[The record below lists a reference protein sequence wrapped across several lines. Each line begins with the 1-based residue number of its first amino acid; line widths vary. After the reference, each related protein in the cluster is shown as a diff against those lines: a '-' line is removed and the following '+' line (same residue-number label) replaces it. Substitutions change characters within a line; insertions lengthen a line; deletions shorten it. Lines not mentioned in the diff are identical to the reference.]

1 MVNAMA
7 QRITGRRRRWR
18 RPDGVDGGVG
28 GEDGEAWT
36 ALGHARLDG
45 DVVAH
50 DLGSGE
56 GDGSVARSDKRGRKR
71 SGDFEHGL
79 SGQRY
84 RDGAAAIGMSTR
96 LCNRVMVVAN

>member
-1 MVNAMA
+1 M
-7 QRITGRRRRWR
+7 
-18 RPDGVDGGVG
+18 
-28 GEDGEAWT
+28 
-36 ALGHARLDG
+36 ALGHAWLDG

-56 GDGSVARSDKRGRKR
+56 GDGNVARSDKRGRKR
-71 SGDFEHGL
+71 SGGFEHGL

-84 RDGAAAIGMSTR
+84 RDGVAVIGMRRR

>member
-1 MVNAMA
+1 MANATA
-7 QRITGRRRRWR
+7 QRLTGRRRRWR

-28 GEDGEAWT
+28 GVDGEAWT
-36 ALGHARLDG
+36 VLGHARLNG

-56 GDGSVARSDKRGRKR
+56 GDGSVARSDKRGQKR
-71 SGDFEHGL
+71 SGGFEHGL
-79 SGQRY
+79 LRQRY
-84 RDGAAAIGMSTR
+84 RDGAAVIGTRTR